1 MEASIKKIMKEKV
14 DVTNISFHD
23 LKAIN
28 ELTHEDLV
36 HVDFA
41 ISEGSMSFL

>member
-1 MEASIKKIMKEKV
+1 MKERV
-14 DVTNISFHD
+14 DVTNISYHD
-23 LKAIN
+23 IKTIN
-28 ELTHEDLV
+28 ELTHENLV